1 MKGAMADPLAK
12 IIKAPKNKSVKMMGS
27 SQNFFLTLRKPHKS
41 LTKSMVQLLAPG
53 FKTLMPRFA

>member
-12 IIKAPKNKSVKMMGS
+12 IIRAPKNRSVKMMGN

-41 LTKSMVQLLAPG
+41 FTKSIKPLLWILISSRENPG
-53 FKTLMPRFA
+53 